1 MEWLLALVVG
11 VISAVSL
18 HLMLTRSFVKVVLG
32 IGLLSNAV
40 NLVIFTAAG
49 LTRGLPALISKTAEG
64 PPEVHA
70 DPVPQ
75 ALVLTAIVITF
86 AIQAFAL
93 VLVYRVFRVT
103 GTDDPDALVASE
115 YGVGPVKEEGGER

>member
-1 MEWLLALVVG
+1 METLIAIVIAALSG
-11 VISAVSL
+11 LGL
-18 HLMLTRSFVKVVLG
+18 HLMLTRGFVRIVLG

-40 NLVIFTAAG
+40 NLLIFTAAG
-49 LTRGLPALISKTAEG
+49 LTRGRPPLIRADGTT
-64 PPEVHA
+64 PPTHA

-93 VLVYRVFRVT
+93 VLVYRVYSVT
-103 GTDDPDALVASE
+103 GTDDPDVLVSSE
-115 YGVGPVKEEGGER
+115 ADAPPPPGGAP